1 MDVRLG
7 RNLSR
12 QANWQPLGR
21 GPYRVPLHLAS
32 REAAVIAVF
41 YGSLQVPS
49 SHLPASRMR
58 LRATQA

>member
-1 MDVRLG
+1 MDERLG
-7 RNLSR
+7 RNLSG
-12 QANWQPLGR
+12 QPFWQPLGR
-21 GPYRVPLHLAS
+21 GPYRVSLRLAS
-32 REAAVIAVF
+32 REDAVLAAV

>member
-7 RNLSR
+7 RNLSG

-32 REAAVIAVF
+32 REAVV